1 MADEREGHEG
11 STRRVAT
18 KDVEQT
24 AGRKENDAK
33 PLNAAPDEGGP
44 ERYPAV
50 RQDDAVERTGRSDE
64 VTGEGRTFDPASSAG
79 SPRDKMTPLEP
90 SNAGKVGPGGKPA
103 EGSRQAGFEGQL
115 NDPTEG
121 KR

>member
-18 KDVEQT
+18 EDVEQT
-24 AGRKENDAK
+24 PGRKANDAK
-33 PLNAAPDEGGP
+33 PLNTAPDEGGP

-50 RQDDAVERTGRSDE
+50 RQDDAVERTGRTEE
-64 VTGEGRTFDPASSAG
+64 VTGEKRSFDPSSTAG
-79 SPRDKMTPLEP
+79 SDRDKMTPIMP
-90 SNAGKVGPGGKPA
+90 SNAGKVGPDGKPA
-103 EGSRQAGFEGQL
+103 EDTKQAAFEGPQG
-115 NDPTEG
+115 NPAEG

>member
-18 KDVEQT
+18 EDVEQT
-24 AGRKENDAK
+24 AGRKENDAR
-33 PLNAAPDEGGP
+33 PLNAAPDNAGP

-50 RQDDAVERTGRSDE
+50 RQDDAVERTGRTEE
-64 VTGEGRTFDPASSAG
+64 VTGEGRSFDPSSTAG
-79 SPRDKMTPLEP
+79 SERDQMTPIMP
-90 SNAGKVGPGGKPA
+90 GNAGKVGPDGKPA
-103 EGSRQAGFEGQL
+103 QDGKQQAFEGPQG
-115 NDPTEG
+115 DPAEG

>member
-18 KDVEQT
+18 EDVEQSI
-24 AGRKENDAK
+24 GRKENDAQ
-33 PLNAAPDEGGP
+33 PLNSAPDNAGP

-50 RQDDAVERTGRSDE
+50 RQDDAVERTGRTEE
-64 VTGEGRTFDPASSAG
+64 VTSESRSFDPSSTAG
-79 SPRDKMTPLEP
+79 SERDEMTPIMP
-90 SNAGKVGPGGKPA
+90 SNAGKVGPDGKPA
-103 EGSRQAGFEGQL
+103 EGSRQAGFEGPQG
-115 NDPTEG
+115 DPAEG

>member
-24 AGRKENDAK
+24 PGRKENDAK
-33 PLNAAPDEGGP
+33 PLNTAPDEGGP

-50 RQDDAVERTGRSDE
+50 RQDDAVERTGRTKE
-64 VTGEGRTFDPASSAG
+64 VTGESRTFDPSSTASSD
-79 SPRDKMTPLEP
+79 RDKMTPIMP
-90 SNAGKVGPGGKPA
+90 SNAGKVGPDGKPA
-103 EGSRQAGFEGQL
+103 EGSRQAGFEGPQG
-115 NDPTEG
+115 DPAEG